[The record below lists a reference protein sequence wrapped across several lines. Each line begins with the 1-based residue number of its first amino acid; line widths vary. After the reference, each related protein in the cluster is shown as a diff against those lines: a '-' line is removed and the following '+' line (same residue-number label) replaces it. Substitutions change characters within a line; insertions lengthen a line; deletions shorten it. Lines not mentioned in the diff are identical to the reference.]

1 VRTLAIMVLI
11 LALGTGS
18 ASADASAG
26 PPVIREPF
34 TVLPCPAHPVTTLDS
49 QGCSERALVRSD
61 RMIDAQAKR
70 VFGLLPSSKARAT
83 FVRGESSWLDYRRTS
98 CTAVSSKY
106 EGGSVRALVF
116 LECELQR
123 NATHLVDLK
132 QMVKA
137 LEFD

>member
-26 PPVIREPF
+26 GGGGGGGGGV
-34 TVLPCPAHPVTTLDS
+34 VACPAHPVTTLDS